1 MGNLRKEL
9 VLELIE
15 SYEENIRF
23 DFEQIKFFEK
33 RIKLSKREDIK
44 EMMLE
49 IVENFKKDIQ
59 QCQKKIRELL

>member
-33 RIKLSKREDIK
+33 RIMLSKREDTKKI
-44 EMMLE
+44 MIE

>member
-44 EMMLE
+44 GMMLE